1 MNAEPKNPPG
11 REPVIEFR
19 HAGYRLPDGQVLLHD
34 INLKVLAGETL
45 VMLGR
50 SGAGKSTAL
59 KLVNRMLDPSEGEV
73 RVEGRATLDW
83 DPIPLRRH
91 IGYVIQ
97 EIGLF
102 PHFTV
107 EQNIALVP
115 RLEGWPDA
123 RIRPRVNELLS
134 LVGLDPR
141 TFAPRYPHELSGGQ
155 RQRVGVARALAA
167 DPPILLMDEP
177 FGALDPLTRGE
188 LQREFQVL
196 ERRLAKTIVIVTHD
210 VSEALVLGTRI
221 GLLEA
226 GALAG
231 LYSPKEFMRAVEP
244 VAAAYVAQL
253 RLHEQT
259 GRGE

>member
-1 MNAEPKNPPG
+1 MNAKPTHLPG

-19 HAGYRLPDGQVLLHD
+19 HAGYRLPDGQVLLHG
-34 INLKVLAGETL
+34 INLPVLPGETL
-45 VMLGR
+45 VLLGR

-83 DPIPLRRH
+83 DPIALRRH

-115 RLEGWPDA
+115 RLEGWPVA

-134 LVGLDPR
+134 LVGLDPG

-188 LQREFQVL
+188 LQREFRVL
-196 ERRLAKTIVIVTHD
+196 EQRLAKTIVIVTHD

-253 RLHEQT
+253 RMHVQA